1 MKMRL
6 TLRTLRSL
14 INEAVGDRGHPD
26 DKAHL
31 ICWVLANGG
40 RPMSRPE
47 VMRKVEEL
55 EGKDA
60 EKFNPAHNNDYWA
73 PKWVSKADYGRDED
87 GARTVSNQRMEP
99 SDRRGASQWSVLR
112 RGLAKLVGKQRNQLL
127 YTVTPAGAKFAEETD
142 TWIRTRPDLF
152 AEIVPELFT

>member
-1 MKMRL
+1 MRL
-6 TLRTLRSL
+6 TLRALRSL
-14 INEAVGDRGHPD
+14 INEAIGDRSHPD

-31 ICWVLANGG
+31 ICWTLVHGG

-47 VMRKVEEL
+47 VMQKVEEL
-55 EGKDA
+55 EGKEA
-60 EKFNPAHNNDYWA
+60 SKFNPKSGNDYWA
-73 PKWVSKADYGRDED
+73 PKWVDRADYGRDEN

-112 RGLAKLVGKQRNQLL
+112 RDLVKLVSKRRNEFL
-127 YTVTPAGAKFAEETD
+127 YAVTPAGAKFAEETD
-142 TWIRTRPDLF
+142 AWIRSRPDLF